1 MPDRDYS
8 HRDVID
14 KLGINEGHVVVFSGG
29 RVGLDEELCRRV
41 LERTGRELAQEDE
54 LVDIVLAMVESVA
67 EAGAVFESW
76 KVRLRPNGGIWLLS
90 RKRGWPEYIDQ
101 NRLME
106 VGLAAGMVDNKIC
119 SVDERT
125 SGMRSVFRKKDR
137 PAEVG

>member
-14 KLGINEGHVVVFSGG
+14 KLGIKQGHAVAFSHGL
-29 RVGLDEELCRRV
+29 VGLDEQLLRRV
-41 LERTGRELAQEDE
+41 LERTGREVAQEGE
-54 LVDIVLAMVESVA
+54 PIDIVLAIVDNVA
-67 EAGAVFESW
+67 EAGAVFENW
-76 KVRLRPNGGIWLLS
+76 MPRLRPNGGIWLLS

-106 VGLAAGMVDNKIC
+106 VGLAAGMVDNKTC

-125 SGMRSVFRKKDR
+125 SAMRFVFRKKDR
-137 PAEVG
+137 PGMK